1 MQFTLRGAT
10 HLPYSFHAAPLR
22 RLPGAAV
29 PRLNM
34 QLLHAS
40 RSMTSSNAI
49 EHQDLIAPR
58 VGTNIF
64 PAFSFVCTCAISI
77 LGVGYRKP
85 NVPSKLRKAEIR

>member
-40 RSMTSSNAI
+40 RSMTSSDAI
-49 EHQDLIAPR
+49 EPSRLDSISGRHKY
-58 VGTNIF
+58 F
-64 PAFSFVCTCAISI
+64 PFVFICVYMRDIYFGCW
-77 LGVGYRKP
+77 V
-85 NVPSKLRKAEIR
+85 